1 MIANELLA
9 RGPPRRDETSHQ
21 RRPCETPGVTG
32 RALADSRTTPR
43 RGLLASR
50 SGDEQKAEKLLLQ
63 SLASAEEAGATGWSL
78 RSALS
83 LAYLRRDA
91 GRESEAAAVLGPI
104 VARIV
109 DGTGTKDFDDA
120 QKLLL
125 QLSPRRTNKVR
136 FG

>member
-1 MIANELLA
+1 MLMSSWLGVHLVETRLPISAALAKLQASQGERWPIPELL
-9 RGPPRRDETSHQ
+9 RVE
-21 RRPCETPGVTG
+21 
-32 RALADSRTTPR
+32 
-43 RGLLASR
+43 GLLASR
-50 SGDEQKAEKLLLQ
+50 SGDERKAEKLLLQ

-91 GRESEAAAVLGPI
+91 DRESEAADVLGPI
-104 VARIV
+104 VARVV